1 LFESRKCLHLQRFN
15 RPESYSNYIMQD
27 RPKLVRGVLSPVR
40 VQARSGLDRSSS
52 RAYIGGEFRV
62 PEAPMLK
69 GFKQFILRGNV
80 VDMAVG
86 VVIGAA
92 FAGVVGAFTK
102 DLLTPLIAAII
113 GKPDFSAIKFTVN
126 GSMFAVGDF
135 INAAVSFLLVAAA
148 VYFFVVTPINAL
160 VSRTRKAPAPA
171 DPTTKK
177 CPECLSE
184 IPIDARRC
192 AHCGQPVAMQVAAD

>member
-1 LFESRKCLHLQRFN
+1 
-15 RPESYSNYIMQD
+15 M
-27 RPKLVRGVLSPVR
+27 LS
-40 VQARSGLDRSSS
+40 
-52 RAYIGGEFRV
+52 
-62 PEAPMLK
+62 

-92 FAGVVGAFTK
+92 FATVVSAFTK
-102 DLLTPLIAAII
+102 DLLTPLIAALV
-113 GKPDFSAIKFTVN
+113 GKPDFSYLGFTIR
-126 GSMFAVGDF
+126 STHFPVGDF
-135 INAAVSFLLVAAA
+135 INAAISFLLVAAA
-148 VYFFVVTPINAL
+148 VYFFVVTPVNLL
-160 VSRTRKAPAPA
+160 VARMRKAPAPA

-192 AHCGQPVAMQVAAD
+192 AHCTQQLVGRAA